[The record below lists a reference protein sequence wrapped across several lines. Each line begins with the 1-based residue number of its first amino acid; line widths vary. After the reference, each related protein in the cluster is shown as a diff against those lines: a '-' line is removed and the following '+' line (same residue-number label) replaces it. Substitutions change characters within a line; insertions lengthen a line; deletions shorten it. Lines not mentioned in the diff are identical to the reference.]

1 MLKMSPVQCF
11 YSITEA
17 REDPEVKP
25 LYRVTQLLIAWA
37 ETRPWTLCLV
47 QQESESRSQT
57 GVGFLWLLSGDR
69 RELPKSPSPLSMK
82 DSVLKLVIKEGDNIN
97 PALEER
103 EYKYAYEINHS
114 PRDYLCIDVW
124 GAKNYLLKNWVS

>member
-1 MLKMSPVQCF
+1 MGKFL
-11 YSITEA
+11 SIEQKQETEN
-17 REDPEVKP
+17 K
-25 LYRVTQLLIAWA
+25 
-37 ETRPWTLCLV
+37 
-47 QQESESRSQT
+47 
-57 GVGFLWLLSGDR
+57 
-69 RELPKSPSPLSMK
+69 K